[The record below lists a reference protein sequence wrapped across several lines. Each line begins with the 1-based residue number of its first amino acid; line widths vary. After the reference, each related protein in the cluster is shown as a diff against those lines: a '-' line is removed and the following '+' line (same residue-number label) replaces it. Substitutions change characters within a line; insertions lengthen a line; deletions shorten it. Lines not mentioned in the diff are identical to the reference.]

1 MAVAAVALLDEPS
14 RSVAAAGLL
23 ASYLYIFYIYW
34 DTQKALPKTRTR
46 ASLLLQVGKLL
57 LSHKDLH
64 AACCLP
70 GSSSYRSQP
79 CQAKLCP

>member
-1 MAVAAVALLDEPS
+1 MAVVAVALLDEPS

-23 ASYLYIFYIYW
+23 ASYLYIFYVYW
-34 DTQKALPKTRTR
+34 NTQKALPKTR

-64 AACCLP
+64 AACRLP

-79 CQAKLCP
+79 CQAKLCPW